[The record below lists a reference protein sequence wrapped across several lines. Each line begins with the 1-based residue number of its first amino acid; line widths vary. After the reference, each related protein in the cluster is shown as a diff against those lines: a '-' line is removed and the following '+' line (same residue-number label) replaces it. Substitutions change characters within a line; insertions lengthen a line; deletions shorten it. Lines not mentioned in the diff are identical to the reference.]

1 MKNGIISIAMLS
13 GLCISSAAFAVPSPS
28 GQLRI
33 QGEIVGASCTM
44 QNSDQLLQLPQVGA
58 DQFGTLEAG
67 NIYTGAS
74 AQVDINIVCSDYT
87 EGNLTLSF
95 ANSNM
100 TDKGVII
107 PTRGAETGVGFQL
120 KVKDKLIDGYNTQH
134 TLTGTDGNYVLPIT
148 AYYHKISGTVSKG
161 AVSSAVTYTITHD

>member
-74 AQVDINIVCSDYT
+74 AQADINIVCSGY
-87 EGNLTLSF
+87 EGETLTLSF

-100 TDKGVII
+100 TNKGVIT
-107 PTRGAETGVGFQL
+107 PTNGADTGVGFQL
-120 KVKDKLIDGYNTQH
+120 KVKDTLIDGYNTQH

-148 AYYHKISGTVSKG
+148 AYYHKIGDTVNKG